1 MADQYGELIHSI
13 VNDLQA
19 RGFRAIQ
26 AEGLE
31 EEGLP
36 GTDGY
41 FQISTR
47 RWYHPDIQ
55 ARSGDRLFLY
65 EVETE
70 EGLDRPETRDRLEV
84 LANAAAKANGH
95 FFLVVP
101 EELQDSAQ
109 RLLHEL
115 HIAWGEVWGVSE
127 GRRI

>member
-1 MADQYGELIHSI
+1 MAEEYGEMIHTI
-13 VNDLQA
+13 V
-19 RGFRAIQ
+19 R
-26 AEGLE
+26 LE

-36 GTDGY
+36 ATDGY
-41 FQISTR
+41 FQISTQ

-65 EVETE
+65 EVETD
-70 EGLDRPETRDRLEV
+70 EGLGEPETRDRLEV
-84 LANAAAKANGH
+84 LANAAAKANGQ

-101 EELQDSAQ
+101 EDLRDSAQ

-115 HIAWGEVWGVSE
+115 HIDWGEVWGISE